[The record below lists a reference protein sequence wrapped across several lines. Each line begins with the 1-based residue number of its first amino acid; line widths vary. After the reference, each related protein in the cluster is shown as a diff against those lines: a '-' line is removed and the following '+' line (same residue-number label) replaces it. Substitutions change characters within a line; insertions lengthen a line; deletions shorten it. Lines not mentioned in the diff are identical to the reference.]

1 MKNPYDGKPDYQFWR
16 RSLPGRAATAV
27 DPVTHVPFT
36 ISKTASVAT
45 AGSCFAQHIAR
56 HLSGMGFNYFVP
68 ENRVTHEF
76 CQDENYGTFSARY
89 GNIYT
94 VRQLWQLMLR
104 AYGLYAPKHK
114 SWVRDD
120 GRLMDPFRPRIQSG
134 GFATL
139 DHLLIDQASHL
150 EAVRRVFEESD
161 VFIFTLGLTEA
172 WVADAD
178 GAVVPLAPGTV
189 SSVNQEASYSF
200 RNFSVFE
207 MAEDLSQFIKNLRK
221 VNSGCSVILTV
232 SPVALVATYE
242 DEHVLVANTYSK
254 SALRVV
260 AEIVASK
267 FAAVSYFPSY
277 EMITGPQARAQF
289 FADDLREVRP
299 EGVAYVM
306 SVFGKHYLRNTSLE
320 TGATSVASPHIDESL
335 PASAEFY
342 AEIEGVIC
350 DEEQIVVN
358 IST

>member
-1 MKNPYDGKPDYQFWR
+1 
-16 RSLPGRAATAV
+16 
-27 DPVTHVPFT
+27 
-36 ISKTASVAT
+36 
-45 AGSCFAQHIAR
+45 
-56 HLSGMGFNYFVP
+56 
-68 ENRVTHEF
+68 
-76 CQDENYGTFSARY
+76 
-89 GNIYT
+89 
-94 VRQLWQLMLR
+94 LR

-114 SWVRDD
+114 FWVRDD
-120 GRLMDPFRPRIQSG
+120 GRLMDPFRPRIQSS
-134 GFATL
+134 GFATR
-139 DHLLIDQASHL
+139 DHLMIDQASHL

-189 SSVNQEASYSF
+189 SSVNQDASYSF

-207 MAEDLSQFIKNLRK
+207 MVEDLSQFVKNLRK

-267 FAAVSYFPSY
+267 FAAVSYFPAY

-320 TGATSVASPHIDESL
+320 SEATSVASPDTDESL